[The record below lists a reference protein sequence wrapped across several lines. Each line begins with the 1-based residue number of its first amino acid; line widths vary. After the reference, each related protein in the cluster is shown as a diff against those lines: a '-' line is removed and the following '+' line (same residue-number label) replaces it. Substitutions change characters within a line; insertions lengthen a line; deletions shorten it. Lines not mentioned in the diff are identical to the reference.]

1 MIRKLKQLWILSESA
16 AETED
21 TMKNGVEDRLDVGDV
36 SKALQRILRINE
48 SSEEMRDLR
57 HDGHDP
63 EEMITS

>member
-1 MIRKLKQLWILSESA
+1 
-16 AETED
+16 
-21 TMKNGVEDRLDVGDV
+21 MKNGVEDRLDIGDV